1 MNFDSRQIVLL
12 LIATIVPFIL
22 LRTKR
27 RQLLLTWVCFTFS
40 VQVFDT
46 VTLTNLPAGRIVG
59 LLYLPQAISQIREWA
74 KLPPVKAWLV
84 SYGWLLI
91 LGLAFGFIW
100 IWPDTTY
107 TRPFT
112 LTAPG
117 RTIIYSARLLA
128 DLSLAIFFAEEILR
142 GGALLRIGRAL
153 VFGST
158 LSAIVGSFQFVTKID
173 LYYILTGLGEQ
184 VLYLG
189 RPRGLVGEPRA
200 LGLACAYGV
209 MILLIGR
216 AKISYLWPVL
226 LFVNLIS
233 LLNTYSASSL
243 ALFVV
248 GIAVSWLFFSNRER
262 LIVAGVVC
270 VALTL
275 VFLTYVF
282 LPEQFQFAIETLR
295 LRFDPSVKLAGVPPG
310 TFGQE
315 IAYRLDVFD
324 ACAMLFLLDQPLY
337 ALIGTGPGLV
347 SLPASD
353 YVPPGLYSLIW
364 TPELGI
370 NSPPYH
376 GILLEIANGGLLGIG
391 LWIVQ
396 VASCL
401 AALRFLSKRSNS
413 NSSRLSDDWQFGYAM
428 FLIGAVFYMVQVS
441 YTPLWCVFLGIG
453 WVAVKLRDEMVAASA
468 ANNVPQATF
477 NRFPGATPVS
487 PRRAV

>member
-1 MNFDSRQIVLL
+1 MNFDSRQLVLL
-12 LIATIVPFIL
+12 LIATIIPFVL
-22 LRTKR
+22 MRTKR

-40 VQVFDT
+40 VQIFDT

-74 KLPPVKAWLV
+74 KLAPVKAWLV
-84 SYGWLLI
+84 SYGWLLV
-91 LGLAFGFIW
+91 LGLMFGFIW

-158 LSAIVGSFQFVTKID
+158 LSAAVGIFQFVTKID

-270 VALTL
+270 IALTL

-324 ACAMLFLLDQPLY
+324 ACAMLFLLDQPFY

-364 TPELGI
+364 TPEIGI

-391 LWIVQ
+391 LWVVQ

-401 AALRFLSKRSNS
+401 IALRFLSKRSNY
-413 NSSRLSDDWQFGYAM
+413 SSGLSDDWQFGYAM
-428 FLIGAVFYMVQVS
+428 FLIGAVFYLVQVS

-468 ANNVPQATF
+468 ANKLPQAAF
-477 NRFPGATPVS
+477 NRFPGASPVS